1 MMQELGKYCLDMSK
15 LIFGG
20 VILAAIGFNFI
31 LNQDSIMAFIYFLI
45 ATGLAGLILYLGV
58 MWYDRKHQYDW

>member
-20 VILAAIGFNFI
+20 VILAGIMNLGIQSSYLFGVGGGLVAFFAVIGFTFY
-31 LNQDSIMAFIYFLI
+31 S
-45 ATGLAGLILYLGV
+45 
-58 MWYDRKHQYDW
+58 KSK